1 MGSAQ
6 RGSSL
11 VLWGHYGRPHW
22 GYNPRTTPGVL
33 WLGPSHGLLW
43 DGPSEI
49 SGSHPTGSSQ
59 GISLGNFGRDL
70 PPRILWDIP
79 PESPDPTDLKCDL
92 LPHSALEPL
101 EILHKTSREAP
112 EVPSGPYWS
121 WNISRRFG
129 HDGHRPPHEL
139 KNTRVPAP
147 PTAGSIWFEGLG
159 PDSRFPTVH
168 RGQKQEG

>member
-112 EVPSGPYWS
+112 EVPSGPLLELEHQPPLRPRRAPTTS
-121 WNISRRFG
+121 RVEEHESSGAADRRF
-129 HDGHRPPHEL
+129 HL
-139 KNTRVPAP
+139 V
-147 PTAGSIWFEGLG
+147 
-159 PDSRFPTVH
+159 
-168 RGQKQEG
+168 